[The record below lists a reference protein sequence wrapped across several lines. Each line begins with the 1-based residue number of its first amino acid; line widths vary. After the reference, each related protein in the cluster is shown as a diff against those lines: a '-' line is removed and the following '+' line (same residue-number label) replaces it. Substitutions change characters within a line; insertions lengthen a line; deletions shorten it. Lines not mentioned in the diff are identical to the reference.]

1 MFQSDA
7 PHDTD
12 PSTPDTSLVVGLIFA
27 ATLFSVVAFLVF
39 KRVRCLF
46 VDTYKDLGFS
56 CFSGIG

>member
-27 ATLFSVVAFLVF
+27 ATLFSVIAFLVF
-39 KRVRCLF
+39 KRVGGF
-46 VDTYKDLGFS
+46 VDTFKHLGIS

>member
-39 KRVRCLF
+39 KRVRGF
-46 VDTYKDLGFS
+46 VDTYTD
-56 CFSGIG
+56 